1 MPLIE
6 WGHNRQRLVL
16 PIVVMASVRAANPNL
31 SIRTMGLIDT
41 GATGTGIRADV
52 AETLDLRAKGQRRVN
67 TANGMMMAAEYL
79 VRIGFVCGDYRDP
92 DFVADRQQPYVLDKQ
107 YTGFALQAGFAYPV
121 LIGMD
126 ILGEADLALNRDGNA
141 RLHLY

>member
-1 MPLIE
+1 M
-6 WGHNRQRLVL
+6 
-16 PIVVMASVRAANPNL
+16 
-31 SIRTMGLIDT
+31 RTMGLIDT
-41 GATGTGIRADV
+41 GPTGTGIRADV
-52 AETLDLRAKGQRRVN
+52 AEALELRAKGQRRVH

-92 DFVADRQQPYVLDKQ
+92 DFVADRHQPYVLDKQ
-107 YTGFALQAGFAYPV
+107 YTGFALQKGVRLPL

-126 ILGEADLALNRDGNA
+126 ILGEADLSLYRDGDA